1 MISSERKK
9 YSNEIGLQ
17 TENLFEKI
25 MQQRGNKVIKSSKHD
40 DIHKH
45 IDFYVNGFG
54 VDVKGG
60 RHLECIWLETTNV
73 LGNDGWLNG
82 EADFIAFDIVELNSF
97 SIYNRNDLL
106 NFTKAITEITE
117 TKEDFLKIYSRTKWG
132 RKDQLI
138 KCRYNDIKHLE
149 KQIIKYERK

>member
-1 MISSERKK
+1 MISLDRRK
-9 YSNEIGLQ
+9 YSNDVGLE
-17 TENLFEKI
+17 TETLFKKI
-25 MQQRGNKVIKSSKHD
+25 MQARGNTVIKSLSHD

-54 VDVKGG
+54 VDVKGS
-60 RHLECIWLETTNV
+60 RHLNCIWLETVNV
-73 LGNDGWLNG
+73 LGNNGWLNG
-82 EADFIAFDIVELNSF
+82 DADFIAFDIVELQSF
-97 SIYNRNDLL
+97 SIYKRNDLL
-106 NFTKAITEITE
+106 SFTKGITETTE

-149 KQIIKYERK
+149 TQIIKYER

>member
-1 MISSERKK
+1 MISLHRRK
-9 YSNEIGLQ
+9 YSNEGGLE
-17 TENLFEKI
+17 TESLFEKI
-25 MQQRGNKVIKSSKHD
+25 MQTRGNTVIKSSSQD

-54 VDVKGG
+54 VDVKGF
-60 RHLECIWLETTNV
+60 RHLNCIWLETVNV
-73 LGNDGWLNG
+73 LGNNGWLNG
-82 EADFIAFDIVELNSF
+82 CADFIAFDIVELESF
-97 SIYNRNDLL
+97 SIYKRNDLL
-106 NFTKAITEITE
+106 SFAKGITETTE

-149 KQIIKYERK
+149 TQIIKYER